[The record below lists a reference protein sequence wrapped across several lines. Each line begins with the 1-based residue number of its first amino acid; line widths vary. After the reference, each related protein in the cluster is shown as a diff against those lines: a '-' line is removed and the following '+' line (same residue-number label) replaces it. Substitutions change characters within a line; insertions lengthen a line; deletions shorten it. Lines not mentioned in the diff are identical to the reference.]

1 MEIRKATVEDVPN
14 VLPLVSAIC
23 RLHESWD
30 AARFRMIEKPELQY
44 EGWLKARAKD
54 ERSVFLV
61 AEHEG
66 RLVGY
71 TVCTIER
78 EMPIYWMPE
87 CGWIHDIWIDEA
99 YRNEG
104 IGRQMA
110 MLVIERFKELGVKQI
125 RLETAAA
132 NESARKLFASCGFRV
147 STIEMLMELK

>member
-30 AARFRMIEKPELQY
+30 PARFGMVERPELRY
-44 EGWLKARAKD
+44 ENWLKGRATD
-54 ERSVFLV
+54 ERSIFLV

-71 TVCTIER
+71 SVCTIEK

-87 CGWIHDIWIDEA
+87 CGWVHDLWIDEA

-104 IGRQMA
+104 LGRQMT

-125 RLETAAA
+125 RLETAAS
-132 NESARKLFASCGFRV
+132 NEAARKLFAACGFRV

>member
-23 RLHESWD
+23 RLHEAWD
-30 AARFRMIEKPELQY
+30 PARFGMIERPELRY
-44 EGWLKARAKD
+44 ENWLEGRATD
-54 ERSVFLV
+54 ERSIFLV

-71 TVCTIER
+71 TVCTIEK

-87 CGWIHDIWIDEA
+87 CGWIHDLWIDEA

-104 IGRQMA
+104 LGRQMT
-110 MLVIERFKELGVKQI
+110 MLMIERFKELGVKQI
-125 RLETAAA
+125 RLETAAS
-132 NESARKLFASCGFRV
+132 NETARKLFASCGFRV